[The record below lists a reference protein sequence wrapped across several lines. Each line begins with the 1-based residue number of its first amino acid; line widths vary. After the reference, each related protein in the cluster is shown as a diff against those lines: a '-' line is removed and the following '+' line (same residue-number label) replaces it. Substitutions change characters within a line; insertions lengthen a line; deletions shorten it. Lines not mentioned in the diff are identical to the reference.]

1 MAALMSTVGV
11 SEPPELLQA
20 LTRTAVSWAS
30 DESADERVL
39 YQAFEV
45 AVHHFAKSLTAN
57 QQDLISH
64 LKQQRKLLKLDPAT
78 KAPNPYPSD
87 ARQYREF
94 HGNLSLWRA
103 KQTLVAEESMKE
115 SSMKKE
121 FYRKSKC

>member
-64 LKQQRKLLKLDPAT
+64 LKQQRKLMKFDPAT

-94 HGNLSLWRA
+94 HGC
-103 KQTLVAEESMKE
+103 VAWIYNPWTGLMRDPRDIGSDVQGELIGD
-115 SSMKKE
+115 
-121 FYRKSKC
+121 